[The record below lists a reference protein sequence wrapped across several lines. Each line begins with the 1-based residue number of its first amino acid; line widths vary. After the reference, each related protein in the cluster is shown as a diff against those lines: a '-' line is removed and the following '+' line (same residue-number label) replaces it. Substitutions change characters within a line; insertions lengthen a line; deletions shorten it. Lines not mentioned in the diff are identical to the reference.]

1 LAGASLA
8 GPARDATVRII
19 VEQRHGGNVARSPRL
34 SAGAGPAPCIRAAT
48 PRRAATTFGLALA
61 AVAMLAA
68 SGPGAR
74 GRHVS
79 RPAAKAARTVVVI
92 QDLDGGR
99 QYSRIVDRQRPALDR
114 LDGTVTSGE
123 TEARVAA
130 FLEGGELRLIEE
142 EALYGE
148 PGEPGEPG
156 GTGRNRYYVH
166 DGRLVYF
173 ESLRI
178 RPRDLGEGR
187 LPARDEVL
195 TALAFGEDGRSVGA
209 EKTVNRE
216 PVPLA
221 PTDEAGIRRRFLALA
236 GVVQRSRAGEAGSR

>member
-1 LAGASLA
+1 
-8 GPARDATVRII
+8 
-19 VEQRHGGNVARSPRL
+19 
-34 SAGAGPAPCIRAAT
+34 
-48 PRRAATTFGLALA
+48 
-61 AVAMLAA
+61 MLAA

-148 PGEPGEPG
+148 PGEPG

-166 DGRLVYF
+166 DGRLVFF

-178 RPRDLGEGR
+178 RPRDLGEDR

>member
-1 LAGASLA
+1 MA
-8 GPARDATVRII
+8 
-19 VEQRHGGNVARSPRL
+19 
-34 SAGAGPAPCIRAAT
+34 
-48 PRRAATTFGLALA
+48 F
-61 AVAMLAA
+61 AMLAA

-79 RPAAKAARTVVVI
+79 RPAEKAARTVVVI

-99 QYSRIVDRQRPALDR
+99 QYSRVVDRQRPALDR
-114 LDGTVTSGE
+114 MDGTVTSGD

-130 FLEGGELRLIEE
+130 FLESGDLRLIEE
-142 EALYGE
+142 DARYGE
-148 PGEPGEPG
+148 PGGN
-156 GTGRNRYYVH
+156 GRNRYYVH

-178 RPRDLGEGR
+178 RPRDLGGDR

-221 PTDEAGIRRRFLALA
+221 PTDEVGIRRRFLALT
-236 GVVQRSRAGEAGSR
+236 GVVQRSRGGEAGSR